1 MITIDEIRNVAAQV
15 QLANTVV
22 EKDYALGWLLW
33 GIRQHSAI
41 NQDWIFKGGTCLKKC
56 YFETYRFSEDLDFS
70 LRNSEQPNSEMLT
83 KIFAEISDL
92 ILQESGLEFVKP
104 SIQFE
109 IFQNPRGSLSV
120 QGGIKYRSIVR
131 PNVGVQQMQ
140 RIKIDLTLDEPV
152 VLPPVIKVVDHPY
165 SDNPTEKISVLAY
178 SYEEVFAEKVRALTQ
193 RLRPRD
199 LYDVI
204 HLYRR
209 MDLKPDQQKV
219 YDTLQKKCVLRGIGI
234 PTLAAIETHDNRS
247 FLESEWESQLK
258 HQIQVLPDFQSFLN
272 DLPLVLEWIGG
283 SEPEELEPIA
293 ASEAGEEEQEINI
306 EAVRDLV
313 PPGPASNFMDRIR
326 FAAANRFVVKLGYD
340 HDFREIEPYAFA
352 QSSDG
357 NLLLRAIRTNSRE
370 PRTYRWDRI
379 QNIEVTTKTFT
390 PEYQVEITSAGF
402 LPVHQLSA
410 RSDQRKSGSIRSS
423 KSSGPVHVYR
433 CIVCDKSFPRK
444 TRAGQLKPHMNKSG
458 YKCPGRRGVYE
469 RTDY

>member
-15 QLANTVV
+15 QLATTVV
-22 EKDYALGWLLW
+22 EKDHALGWLLW
-33 GIRQHSAI
+33 GIRQHTAL

-70 LRNSEQPNSEMLT
+70 LRNSEQPSIDTLT
-83 KIFAEISDL
+83 KIFTEISDL
-92 ILQESGLEFVKP
+92 ILQESGLEFMKP

-152 VLPPVIKVVDHPY
+152 VLPSIIKIVDHPY
-165 SDNPTEKISVLAY
+165 SDNPAEKISVLAY
-178 SYEEVFAEKVRALTQ
+178 SYEEVFAEKVRALAQ

-209 MDLKPDQQKV
+209 MDLKPDRQKV

-234 PTLAAIETHDNRS
+234 PTHAAIQTHENRS
-247 FLESEWESQLK
+247 FLESEWETQLK
-258 HQIQVLPDFQSFLN
+258 HQIQVLPDFQSFLD
-272 DLPLVLEWIGG
+272 DLPLALEWIGG
-283 SEPEELEPIA
+283 SEPEELEPISS
-293 ASEAGEEEQEINI
+293 SETGEEEQEINI
-306 EAVRDLV
+306 EAVKDLV
-313 PPGPASNFMDRIR
+313 PPGPSSNFMDRIR

-352 QSSDG
+352 RSSDG
-357 NLLLRAIRTNSRE
+357 NLLLRAIRTNNRE
-370 PRTYRWDRI
+370 ARTYRWDRI
-379 QNIEVTTKTFT
+379 QSIEVTTKTFA

-402 LPVHQLSA
+402 LPVHQLS
-410 RSDQRKSGSIRSS
+410 RRSS
-423 KSSGPVHVYR
+423 QRRFSSPRLSRSSGPVHIYK
-433 CIVCDKSFPRK
+433 CPVCGKPFRRK
-444 TRAGQLKPHMNKSG
+444 TRTGQLKPHTDKYGARCS
-458 YKCPGRRGVYE
+458 GRRGVYE